1 MTLNKN
7 GMPGAPAR
15 RALWKAQADTG
26 RADYFRWTFKTV
38 RGNEIVLS
46 VGKKYKPRNVLCHA
60 ASADTSE
67 VLLWDKRSP
76 RVDLMPSDVMPLLS
90 PWDRFFS
97 GDRIACNM
105 PDSIV
110 NSLIFGLT
118 HYLNKPHE
126 HKAII
131 L

>member
-7 GMPGAPAR
+7 GMPGAPPR
-15 RALWKAQADTG
+15 RQLWKAQADTG
-26 RADYFRWTFKTV
+26 HADYFRWTFRTV
-38 RGNEIVLS
+38 RGSEIVLS

-67 VLLWDKRSP
+67 VLLWDKRQP
-76 RVDLMPSDVMPLLS
+76 RVDLMPSEVCPLLS
-90 PWDRFFS
+90 PWDRYFS
-97 GDRIACNM
+97 DRIACNM

-110 NSLIFGLT
+110 TSLLYGLAY
-118 HYLNKPHE
+118 YLNPHHE
-126 HKAII
+126 HKAIT